1 MFEVVK
7 SEKGGRFP
15 PLTEARSFRRMN
27 PMRVLGVEF
36 DPKLTLV
43 IILGTLLP
51 LIDIYDHTFFAAKSY
66 DRFCEVAHPD
76 CGKGKALAQIASNLG
91 IDQSD
96 VVAIGDNPNDMD
108 MIEWAGLGIAME
120 NAVDE
125 LKEAADWITG
135 SIEEDGVAQAI
146 EKFFKIT
153 LN

>member
-66 DRFCEVAHPD
+66 DRFVLYFVIPFLVVRYVRVTHRRVRFVADPFQRLTGVSVRVAAD
-76 CGKGKALAQIASNLG
+76 
-91 IDQSD
+91 
-96 VVAIGDNPNDMD
+96 VAI
-108 MIEWAGLGIAME
+108 
-120 NAVDE
+120 VH
-125 LKEAADWITG
+125 KT
-135 SIEEDGVAQAI
+135 
-146 EKFFKIT
+146 
-153 LN
+153 